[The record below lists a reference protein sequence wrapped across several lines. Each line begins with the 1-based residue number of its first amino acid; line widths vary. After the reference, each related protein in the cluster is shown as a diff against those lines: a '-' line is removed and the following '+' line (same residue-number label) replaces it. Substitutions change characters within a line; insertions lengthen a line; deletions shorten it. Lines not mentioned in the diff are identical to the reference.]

1 MWQKKKKKKKLIKF
15 KKLNVFLN
23 KKRFLYTSIASFY
36 LLWKLTSVIFVVA
49 ITLGVVYFPGEM
61 LEGWGVQR
69 VKRKQRKWDKRE
81 KANPLG
87 ILFTLL
93 LKKCVPWSLL
103 RFITTFWNHKV
114 CYPVWDPKNF
124 IVHTTSLW
132 VLNLVWSVFII
143 PLKNKQKNSPTGK
156 IEILKHELDSFC
168 SFPLSFPWIHNPALS
183 KLNN

>member
-1 MWQKKKKKKKLIKF
+1 M
-15 KKLNVFLN
+15 FLN
-23 KKRFLYTSIASFY
+23 KKRFLYTRIASFY

-103 RFITTFWNHKV
+103 RFITTFWNNKV